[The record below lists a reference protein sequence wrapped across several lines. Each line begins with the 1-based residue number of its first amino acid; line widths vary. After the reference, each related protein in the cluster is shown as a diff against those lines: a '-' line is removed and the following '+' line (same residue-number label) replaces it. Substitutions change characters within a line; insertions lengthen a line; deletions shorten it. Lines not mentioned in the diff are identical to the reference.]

1 MKIVVVAGA
10 FNPLTS
16 ADVTFFDESA
26 KHGKYLIVGIY
37 SDNWLKRNSKYPHIP
52 WDDRAQVVREID
64 NVNGVNFFND
74 DDDSVT
80 DLLIKVRGWY
90 PSDEIIYIDDKG
102 KKYL

>member
-16 ADVTFFDESA
+16 ADITFFDESA

-37 SDNWLKRNSKYPHIP
+37 SDS
-52 WDDRAQVVREID
+52 
-64 NVNGVNFFND
+64 VNGVNFFND